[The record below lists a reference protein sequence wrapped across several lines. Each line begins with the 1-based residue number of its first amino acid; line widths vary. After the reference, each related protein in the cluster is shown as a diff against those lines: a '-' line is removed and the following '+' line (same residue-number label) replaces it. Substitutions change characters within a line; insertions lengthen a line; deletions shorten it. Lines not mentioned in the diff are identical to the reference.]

1 MEDTKEF
8 IKAYHDFRE
17 SVDFSQSGILPELDD
32 LTAYMLMGVPPVP
45 ADNDPSEEAPIE
57 AIDQRVSILKAVFVE
72 LNRDQSPPL
81 SKARFRVQHPLFSTV
96 CTPESLWVRQRQSPH
111 KDP

>member
-17 SVDFSQSGILPELDD
+17 SIDFSKSGILPELDD
-32 LTAYMLMGVPPVP
+32 LTCYMLMGVPPVP

-72 LNRDQSPPL
+72 LNRDQSDDFINQGL
-81 SKARFRVQHPLFSTV
+81 SRYDEAGRMAKILLEEGNSTSD
-96 CTPESLWVRQRQSPH
+96 T
-111 KDP
+111 

>member
-8 IKAYHDFRE
+8 IKAYHDFKE

-72 LNRDQSPPL
+72 LNRDQSDDFINQGL
-81 SKARFRVQHPLFSTV
+81 SRYDEAGRMAKILLEEGNSTSD
-96 CTPESLWVRQRQSPH
+96 T
-111 KDP
+111 

>member
-17 SVDFSQSGILPELDD
+17 SVDFSKSGTLPELDD
-32 LTAYMLMGVPPVP
+32 LTCYMLMGVPRVP
-45 ADNDPSEEAPIE
+45 ADNDPSEEAPNE

-72 LNRDQSPPL
+72 LNRDQSDDFINQGL
-81 SKARFRVQHPLFSTV
+81 SRYDEAGRVAKVLLREGNSTSD
-96 CTPESLWVRQRQSPH
+96 T
-111 KDP
+111 

>member
-17 SVDFSQSGILPELDD
+17 SVDFSKSGILPELDD
-32 LTAYMLMGVPPVP
+32 LTCYMLMGVPPVP

-72 LNRDQSPPL
+72 LNRDQSDDFINQGL
-81 SKARFRVQHPLFSTV
+81 SRYDEAGRMAKVLLQEGNSTSD
-96 CTPESLWVRQRQSPH
+96 T
-111 KDP
+111 